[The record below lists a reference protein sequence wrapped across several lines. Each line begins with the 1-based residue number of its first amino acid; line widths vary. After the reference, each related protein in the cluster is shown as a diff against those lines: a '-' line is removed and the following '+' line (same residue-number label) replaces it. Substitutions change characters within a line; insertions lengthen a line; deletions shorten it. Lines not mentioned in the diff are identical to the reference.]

1 MQTND
6 QIQVGELNDK
16 VFISVEGR
24 GNFQNSHPMKE
35 YALAMLDQ
43 EKKNFIVNL
52 KQCSGMDS
60 TFMGVL
66 AGLAIRLRKSKGA
79 KLRLVHVSAHNKDLL
94 ETLGLSQLVEI
105 VETPEEMA
113 AETSPLQSTDPN
125 KAQVAKHML
134 EAHETLSDLSEMNQI
149 KFKNVIHYIKENL
162 GKKSE

>member
-6 QIQVGELNDK
+6 QILVGESGEK

-43 EKKNFIVNL
+43 GKKTFIVNL

-66 AGLAIRLRKSKGA
+66 AGLAIRLRKSEGA
-79 KLRLVHVSAHNKDLL
+79 KLRLIHVSPHNKELL

-105 VETPEEMA
+105 VETLEESA
-113 AETSPLQSTDPN
+113 SPVSPLPATDPN
-125 KAQVAKHML
+125 KTQVATHML
-134 EAHETLSDLSEMNQI
+134 EAHQTLSDLSEINQI

-162 GKKSE
+162 GKKTE